1 MYEIFYSML
10 KPVYFLVIGLF
21 ISISSM
27 AQEKTSFIVES
38 LPEKLDWI
46 QNPMSFT
53 HESGTLSIQSG
64 PKTDMFIDPM
74 GEYIALNA
82 PRAVFRP
89 DQYFKFSAKVHV
101 NFNADFDAGVL
112 ILYANETQWA
122 KLCFEFSPQKE
133 PMVVSVVTSEISDD
147 ANSSII
153 DGSTIFLRI
162 SGLGKAYA
170 FHYSHDGEYWHFVR
184 YFHMETKDPI
194 RIGFS
199 SQSPTGE
206 GCSVKFTD
214 IEYLDIKLDDLR
226 NGS

>member
-1 MYEIFYSML
+1 MYKIFYNML
-10 KPVYFLVIGLF
+10 NRVCFLVFGLF
-21 ISISSM
+21 TSIGSM
-27 AQEKTSFIVES
+27 AQEITSFSVES

-46 QNPMSFT
+46 ENPISFNY
-53 HESGTLSIQSG
+53 ESGVLNIKSG

-74 GEYIALNA
+74 REYTVLNA
-82 PRAVFRP
+82 PVTVCRP
-89 DQYFKFSAKVHV
+89 DQYFQLSAKVHV
-101 NFNADFDAGVL
+101 EFNSDYDAGVL

-122 KLCFEFSPQKE
+122 KLCFEYSPQKE
-133 PMVVSVVTSEISDD
+133 PMVVSVVTRGISDD

-153 DGSTIFLRI
+153 NGTAIFLRV

-170 FHYSHDGEYWHFVR
+170 FHYSHDGKYWHFVR
-184 YFHMETKDPI
+184 YYYMETKDPLQL
-194 RIGFS
+194 GFS

-214 IEYLDIKLDDLR
+214 IVYTDSKLKDLR